1 MAMLQRFGIV
11 PLFLFSGTFFPLAQL
26 PIYLQPIG
34 WISPLWHGAELGRVA
49 SYGLAEP
56 LWLTVTHV
64 GYLSSVIVI
73 GLWATRRHFVRRLN
87 R

>member
-1 MAMLQRFGIV
+1 MIQRFGIM
-11 PLFLFSGTFFPLAQL
+11 PLFLFSGTFFPLEQL
-26 PIYLQPIG
+26 PVYLQPIG

-49 SYGLAEP
+49 TYGLEEP

-64 GYLSSVIVI
+64 GYLSGIIVV

>member
-1 MAMLQRFGIV
+1 MIQRFGIM
-11 PLFLFSGTFFPLAQL
+11 PLFLFSGTFFPLEQL
-26 PIYLQPIG
+26 PVYLQPIG

-49 SYGLAEP
+49 TYGLEES

-64 GYLSSVIVI
+64 GYLSGIIVV